1 MNLNLLNYSISGEF
15 IFDTRVFTRQL
26 KFLIGKC
33 VGASTI
39 RSRLFKKMSSP
50 VAQVASLCGILITRG
65 MVGLYQEGM
74 GVLFVLM
81 KLKKSTNRIIIK

>member
-1 MNLNLLNYSISGEF
+1 MNLNLLNYSISDEF

-50 VAQVASLCGILITRG
+50 VAQVASLCGILIPRG
-65 MVGLYQEGM
+65 MGGALPGGDGGAVRSNEI
-74 GVLFVLM
+74 
-81 KLKKSTNRIIIK
+81 KKVHK

>member
-50 VAQVASLCGILITRG
+50 VAQVASLCGILIRG
-65 MVGLYQEGM
+65 GGGLYQEGM
-74 GVLFVLM
+74 GVAVRSNEI
-81 KLKKSTNRIIIK
+81 KKVHK